1 MDDNEEI
8 EVDVRNTSMIINEPP
23 MNFGKFFPVSSKLS
37 NFSNT
42 YTVPNSGAVLWFQQ
56 FYAMFL
62 KRLYN
67 SIRFWQAIITQLVL
81 PLLFV
86 LIAMI
91 LAVTLPNAN
100 ENDPSRSLTIKNS
113 ALDPGNQLVFFAD
126 FGENSSIDFG
136 VSTNSL
142 HLVL

>member
-1 MDDNEEI
+1 
-8 EVDVRNTSMIINEPP
+8 
-23 MNFGKFFPVSSKLS
+23 MNFGNFFQNLFLNINTCTLTLS
-37 NFSNT
+37 
-42 YTVPNSGAVLWFQQ
+42 VPNSGAILWVQQ

-67 SIRFWQAIITQLVL
+67 SMRFWQAIITQLVL

-100 ENDPSRSLTIKNS
+100 ENDPLRSLTIKNS
-113 ALDPGNQLVFFAD
+113 ALDPDNQLVFFAA

-136 VSTNSL
+136 VSMNL
-142 HLVL
+142 